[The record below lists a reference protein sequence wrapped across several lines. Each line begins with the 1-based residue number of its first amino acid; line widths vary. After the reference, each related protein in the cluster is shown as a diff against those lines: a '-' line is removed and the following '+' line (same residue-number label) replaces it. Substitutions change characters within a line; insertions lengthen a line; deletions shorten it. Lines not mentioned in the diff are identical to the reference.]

1 MRIKTLSMILYL
13 SLLCGLSLY
22 AQEKTTFDRNGVYFG
37 VNAGTWFGDGQNK
50 VLGNPFIGGMF
61 FEYINEKNAYAFT
74 FDIYG
79 NTSETETL
87 NLKYRD
93 GLVSSKWYSGAQIG
107 LEYSRELYAVNRL
120 SLEVLSGL
128 GYGQTTYFNPRE
140 GKDDV
145 DQGSL
150 YISPGLGMRIF
161 VTKNA
166 FLRLKAQYHV
176 ANYDLGDN
184 LSTGF
189 KGNYFT
195 TKLSFGW

>member
-1 MRIKTLSMILYL
+1 MRIKTLSILCPLLFSVL
-13 SLLCGLSLY
+13 SVC
-22 AQEKTTFDRNGVYFG
+22 AQEKSTFDRNGVYFG
-37 VNAGTWFGDGQNK
+37 FNAGTWAGDSDNK
-50 VLGNPFIGGMF
+50 VLGSPFMGGMF

-79 NTSETETL
+79 NISETETL
-87 NLKYRD
+87 NLKYRN
-93 GLVSSKWYSGAQIG
+93 GVVSSRWYSGAQIG
-107 LEYSRELYAVNRL
+107 LEYSRQLYAVNRL
-120 SLEVLSGL
+120 SLEALSGL

-150 YISPGLGMRIF
+150 YVSPGISIRVF

-166 FLRLKAQYHV
+166 FLRLKGQYHV
-176 ANYDLGDN
+176 TNYDLGDD
-184 LSTGF
+184 LSTSF
-189 KGNYFT
+189 KGNYFM